1 MFPSL
6 LWPLQP
12 LPGAPAWAGD
22 RRTDLGLRTGQE
34 FGGQVPGGGSK
45 LQVRSMLS
53 LDTLAEE
60 HGGQVGAQQ
69 AQGHDIGNR

>member
-1 MFPSL
+1 MFSGL
-6 LWPLQP
+6 FWSLQP
-12 LPGAPAWAGD
+12 VPGAPARAGD
-22 RRTDLGLRTGQE
+22 RRPDLGLRTGQE

-45 LQVRSMLS
+45 LPVRSMLS
-53 LDTLAEE
+53 LNAPAEE